1 MSIASRIRDWLSP
14 TYQVSFNVPDIV
26 ERIQGQ
32 SPAELYETQ
41 PHLRTVISFIAD
53 NVAQVALKEYQ
64 RASDTDRRRV
74 TDDTL
79 IKLLQHPNTDVTG
92 FELIRQ
98 LASDL
103 CLYDTAY
110 WLVARDADA
119 ETGWSIRPIPP
130 AWVTSVRGGTVFAP
144 GSYHVDNQRG
154 SVLDIPASSM
164 LVFHGYNPVDPAS
177 GSSAVR
183 ALKDVINEQIQA
195 WSYRTQV
202 WQRGGRI
209 GAVLVRPKDA
219 PRWSDEDRNRFRRSW
234 QEFKN
239 HGERAGDTPLLED
252 GMTLQRVGFSAR
264 EDQFEEV
271 TKLSLSTVASV
282 YHVSPV
288 MVGILD
294 NANYSNTKEFRK
306 MLYGQTLGPLL
317 KMIEQRLNSN
327 LAPILGTDPDNYL
340 EFDVRAKLSGDFEEQ
355 ASVLSTSVGAPWITP
370 NEARATQNL
379 PSLPG
384 GDTLVTPLNVTKGGQ
399 ASPQDGGSVPTS
411 PAEQAKAFVPLPDN
425 EEILDKWYQ
434 RVSRSIKSRTGAGG
448 TIGIDKLNKWRGE
461 LFTDL
466 VKNGN
471 PRQLADSISLKVT
484 TEIQRR
490 LNENAEQ
497 IF

>member
-1 MSIASRIRDWLSP
+1 MSFMSRLRDWLAPSYSL
-14 TYQVSFNVPDIV
+14 TLNVPDMV

-53 NVAQVALKEYQ
+53 NIAQVSLKEYQ
-64 RASDTDRRRV
+64 RVSDTDRRRV

-79 IKLLQHPNTDVTG
+79 IRLLKRPNPDMTG
-92 FELIRQ
+92 YELLRR
-98 LASDL
+98 LASDM
-103 CLYDTAY
+103 CLYDSAY
-110 WLVARDADA
+110 WLVSRDADSPL
-119 ETGWSIRPIPP
+119 GWSIRPIPP

-144 GSYHVDNQRG
+144 GSYHVDNGRG
-154 SVLDIPASSM
+154 GAMDVPAASM
-164 LVFHGYNPVDPAS
+164 LVFHGYNPLDPAS
-177 GSSAVR
+177 GSTPVR

-219 PRWSDEDRNRFRRSW
+219 PAWSEEDRNRFIRSW
-234 QEFKN
+234 QEFKDK
-239 HGERAGDTPLLED
+239 GARAGDTPLLED

-264 EDQFEEV
+264 EDEFLEV
-271 TKLSLSTVASV
+271 TKLSLQTVASV

-317 KMIEQRLNSN
+317 RQIEERLNQA
-327 LAPILGTDPDNYL
+327 LAPMLGTDPSDYL

-379 PSLPG
+379 PAMPG

-399 ASPQDGGSVPTS
+399 ASPQDGGAVQSS
-411 PAEQAKAFVPLPDN
+411 LAQGKKQAVVAG
-425 EEILDKWYQ
+425 W
-434 RVSRSIKSRTGAGG
+434 RSRITRTVRSRMGAGRKPDG
-448 TIGIDKLNKWRGE
+448 DDWRNWE
-461 LFTDL
+461 S
-466 VKNGN
+466 
-471 PRQLADSISLKVT
+471 QLAADLTDAGMDQT
-484 TEIQRR
+484 TAGLAASTETRR
-490 LNENAEQ
+490 LREA
-497 IF
+497 I